1 MLYLL
6 AILSMYMFL
15 FVNSLGTKSKFCV
28 NCKHFIPHEHNNE
41 FGKCSFFVYENSKYL
56 VDGIVR
62 DNEYYSCSTARSCSN
77 LCGKEGVKYRKKY
90 TRRFVKEA
98 NTKIKN

>member
-1 MLYLL
+1 MLYLFTL
-6 AILSMYMFL
+6 LSMYMVL
-15 FVNSLGTKSKFCV
+15 FGNAIETKTKFCV

-41 FGKCSFFVYENSKYL
+41 YGKCSLFVYENSKYL

-62 DNEYYSCSTARSCSN
+62 DNEYYACSTARSWDQ

-90 TRRFVKEA
+90 TRRAVKEA
-98 NTKIKN
+98 NSK

>member
-6 AILSMYMFL
+6 QLLAISTYMFL
-15 FVNSLGTKSKFCV
+15 YVNSIEIKTKFCI

-41 FGKCSFFVYENSKYL
+41 FGKCSLFVYENSKYL

-62 DNEYYSCSTARSCSN
+62 DNEYYACSTARSWDH
-77 LCGKEGVKYRKKY
+77 LCGKPAKKYRKKY
-90 TRRFVKEA
+90 TKKNMKELLQ
-98 NTKIKN
+98 K